1 MGYLWL
7 LLPTPHVYFQE
18 FQCLLNVSKWQKA
31 VRSRL
36 DSETYCPT
44 LPGLEL
50 PISVSSHLLLE
61 LAHDISHGPAA
72 IICPLL
78 LSENKVR
85 VEIGTTVLLQGFLL
99 SAQYNGPLGRG
110 RNRVTVVLRWNSIEQ
125 ESTIVA
131 DFNTALSVT
140 DRLSRQKLSVCRKP
154 EEYNKLLSSEHVEN
168 TAPTIIECVFGRNM
182 E

>member
-1 MGYLWL
+1 M
-7 LLPTPHVYFQE
+7 
-18 FQCLLNVSKWQKA
+18 
-31 VRSRL
+31 RSRL

-72 IICPLL
+72 IVCPLL

-110 RNRVTVVLRWNSIEQ
+110 RNRVTMVLR
-125 ESTIVA
+125 
-131 DFNTALSVT
+131 
-140 DRLSRQKLSVCRKP
+140 
-154 EEYNKLLSSEHVEN
+154 
-168 TAPTIIECVFGRNM
+168 
-182 E
+182 